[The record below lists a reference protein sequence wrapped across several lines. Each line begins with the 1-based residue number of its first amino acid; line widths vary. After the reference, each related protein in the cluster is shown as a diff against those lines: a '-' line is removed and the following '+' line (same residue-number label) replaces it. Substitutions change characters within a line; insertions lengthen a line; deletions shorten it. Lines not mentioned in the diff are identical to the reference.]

1 MIKFPMSKNGYEALQ
16 AELKHYK
23 SVERPTVVKEIE
35 EARAH
40 GDLSENAEY
49 HAAKEKQG
57 MVEARIKELE
67 VKVGQAEVIDIAKLS
82 GERVVF
88 GATVT
93 IFDNESEEEKIWTI
107 VGDDE
112 SDLKLRRIGIS
123 SPVAKGLIGK
133 EVGEEASIRTPG
145 GVRDYEIVEVEFT
158 PW

>member
-1 MIKFPMSKNGYEALQ
+1 MITLLMSKNGYENLQ
-16 AELKHYK
+16 KELKHYK

-57 MVEARIKELE
+57 MIEARIKELE
-67 VKVGQAEVIDIAKLS
+67 VKVGQAEVIDVAKL
-82 GERVVF
+82 GGDRVVF

-93 IFDNESEEEKIWTI
+93 IFDHDNEEEKVWTI

-123 SPVAKGLIGK
+123 SPIAKGLIGK
-133 EVGEEASIRTPG
+133 EVGDEANIRIPG
-145 GVRDYEIVEVEFT
+145 GVKDFEVVEVAFN

>member
-1 MIKFPMSKNGYEALQ
+1 MIKFPMSKNGYENLQ
-16 AELKHYK
+16 KELKHYK

-57 MVEARIKELE
+57 MIEARIKELE
-67 VKVGQAEVIDIAKLS
+67 VKVGQAEVIDVAKL
-82 GERVVF
+82 GGDRVVF

-93 IFDNESEEEKIWTI
+93 IFDHDNEEEKVWTI

-123 SPVAKGLIGK
+123 SPIAKGLIGK
-133 EVGEEASIRTPG
+133 EVGDEANIRTPG
-145 GVRDYEIVEVEFT
+145 GVKDFEVVEVAFN